1 MQTSM
6 LSVDLKPGDSVTVPK
21 SSFNLVQ
28 HYAVYLGYDNE
39 GTHWMIENV
48 AGRGVVLT
56 RAADFFTANPLVNK
70 VVPFGGTNEER
81 RQLVQKALYSVG
93 QPYHLIN
100 YNCEHFATS
109 LQTGTGRS
117 RQVEVGFFAA
127 LLLLAIGFAV
137 RE

>member
-1 MQTSM
+1 MHTSM

-21 SSFNLVQ
+21 SAFNLVQ
-28 HYAVYLGYDNE
+28 HYAVYLGYDC
-39 GTHWMIENV
+39 GGSHWMIENI

-56 RAADFFTANPLVNK
+56 KAADFFAANPSVNK

-93 QPYHLIN
+93 QPYNLIN

-109 LQTGTGRS
+109 LQTGKARS
-117 RQVEVGFFAA
+117 RQV
-127 LLLLAIGFAV
+127 
-137 RE
+137 

>member
-1 MQTSM
+1 MQTSL

-21 SSFNLVQ
+21 SAFNMVQ
-28 HYAVYLGYDNE
+28 HYAVYLGYDYE

-56 RAADFFTANPLVNK
+56 RAVDFFTANPSVNK

-81 RQLVQKALYSVG
+81 RLIVQKALYSVG
-93 QPYHLIN
+93 QPYNLIN
-100 YNCEHFATS
+100 YNCEHFATG
-109 LQTGTGRS
+109 LQTGKARS
-117 RQVEVGFFAA
+117 RQVEVAFIAAA
-127 LLLLAIGFAV
+127 LLLVIGLAF